1 MKLIKYVILVI
12 LILIG
17 LDTVLGNNKT
27 KSK

>member
-17 LDTVLGNNKT
+17 LDAVLGNNKT